1 MCTGAGLDIVLI
13 ANNQLKIDF
22 EGMSLLEKRI
32 RLLENGWRY

>member
-1 MCTGAGLDIVLI
+1 MCTGAELEIVLT

-32 RLLENGWRY
+32 RRLENGWRY